1 MLNSF
6 RTFMADIIDYAGMF
20 PPAKLKM
27 DEAVG
32 IYIRHRNEKKNWML
46 ARFICPSNRLTE
58 LKNCFLKFEDKTP
71 FRISVLSYHKS
82 SNTNFL
88 DNLRD
93 VVNSVKA
100 FLDNTGSKFTID
112 IIETRLPPEIFQ
124 KNNSTS
130 VKQILECSNTLF
142 ESADLSDISLFFE
155 INYPA
160 GWKEVLSMVVEEFSV
175 FSRKSLNIKRAGIKL
190 RCGGPHPS
198 AFIDPST
205 VARVIKECRDA
216 MIPLKA
222 TAGLHHPIRHFNQ
235 RANAMEHGFLNLF
248 GAGILAL
255 VHGLKE
261 EHLIPILEDQTPE
274 NFVFHNASFAWKK
287 YHASA
292 EDIAAARR
300 TLMTSFGS
308 CSLTEPEEDLIKLGL
323 F

>member
-1 MLNSF
+1 
-6 RTFMADIIDYAGMF
+6 MADIIDYAGMF

-32 IYIRHRNEKKNWML
+32 NYIRYRKEKLNWML
-46 ARFICPSNRLTE
+46 ARFVCPSNRLRE
-58 LKNCFLKFEDKTP
+58 LGNCFQKFEDKTP
-71 FRISVLSYHKS
+71 FRISVLSHHKKN
-82 SNTNFL
+82 NTNFL

-93 VVNSVKA
+93 VVNSVKS
-100 FLDNTGSKFTID
+100 FLDNNGRKFTID

-124 KNNSTS
+124 TNSSTS
-130 VKQILECSNTLF
+130 VKQILECSNSLF
-142 ESADLSDISLFFE
+142 ESADLCDMSLFFE

-160 GWKEVLSMVVEEFSV
+160 GWEKMFSTVVEEFSI

-198 AFIDPST
+198 AFIGPST
-205 VARVIKECRDA
+205 VALVIRECRDA

-255 VHGLKE
+255 VHGLSE
-261 EHLIPILEDQTPE
+261 EHLIPILEDKTPE
-274 NFVFHNASFAWKK
+274 NFVFDNASFAWKNF
-287 YHASA
+287 HASA

-308 CSLTEPEEDLIKLGL
+308 CSLAEPEEDLIKLGL
-323 F
+323 L